1 MYCTAWTF
9 YGAVG
14 NASRTGL
21 EFATIYLGPTVVLAG
36 SWWGLRRLVRV
47 AKMHRVT
54 SVADLISARFGKSN
68 TLAAL
73 ITLISLIAATPYL
86 ALQLQSISLSFA
98 AFGEGDVLPGPLDLW
113 VAGGLAVFSILF
125 GTRNL
130 AADERHHGVVMAIAV
145 EAVVKLLAFVALG
158 IWVIWGLAD
167 GPGDVIARIAER
179 ANDPDAAV
187 AVGPTCRICPRPAC
201 PARRVASILHPPV
214 PGARLL

>member
-1 MYCTAWTF
+1 MTPETLGVAAIAYLALMFLVAHAADRAAARGRWRWMDRPVIYTLSLSVYCSAWTF

-14 NASRTGL
+14 NADRGGL

-98 AFGEGDVLPGPLDLW
+98 AFGPGDVLL
-113 VAGGLAVFSILF
+113 GLAVRK
-125 GTRNL
+125 G
-130 AADERHHGVVMAIAV
+130 
-145 EAVVKLLAFVALG
+145 
-158 IWVIWGLAD
+158 
-167 GPGDVIARIAER
+167 
-179 ANDPDAAV
+179 
-187 AVGPTCRICPRPAC
+187 
-201 PARRVASILHPPV
+201 
-214 PGARLL
+214 